1 MAEAVTDR
9 HVVAVLRPIVRSTR
23 PLLDALRES
32 DPFGLR
38 QRVPTTPDDLE
49 HGLTDRILDWA
60 ASVHV
65 PGTAA
70 WAAMDARARSD
81 WWVGRVGRFTALL
94 AAVPGI
100 GGALSRRLPV
110 QDVLGLAGQ
119 ALLLCA
125 VAGEH
130 GVRTEAEQVR
140 LLAAVLFRRE
150 VPAAVAEGSARSDP
164 QTDAATA
171 ELTEDLAES
180 QRTHGRATV
189 PALAR
194 TLWRMG
200 RALWGLGQELD
211 KRPQGRLWQR
221 ALGNVPVVG
230 VLGNYLG
237 ERSAL
242 HRVVREAE
250 RWLAGDR
257 T

>member
-1 MAEAVTDR
+1 
-9 HVVAVLRPIVRSTR
+9 
-23 PLLDALRES
+23 
-32 DPFGLR
+32 
-38 QRVPTTPDDLE
+38 
-49 HGLTDRILDWA
+49 
-60 ASVHV
+60 
-65 PGTAA
+65 
-70 WAAMDARARSD
+70 
-81 WWVGRVGRFTALL
+81 
-94 AAVPGI
+94 
-100 GGALSRRLPV
+100 
-110 QDVLGLAGQ
+110 
-119 ALLLCA
+119 
-125 VAGEH
+125 
-130 GVRTEAEQVR
+130 VR